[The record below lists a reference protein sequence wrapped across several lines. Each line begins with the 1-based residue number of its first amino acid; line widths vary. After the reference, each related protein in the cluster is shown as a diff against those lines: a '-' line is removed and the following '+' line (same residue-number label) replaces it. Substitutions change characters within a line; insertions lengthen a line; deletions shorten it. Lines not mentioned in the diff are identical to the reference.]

1 MTTKTK
7 LAAVAMVVSA
17 SVVAVA
23 MGSADNTGE
32 APAAGSTTPAT
43 AQAPATTTAQA
54 PATTTAQAPATT
66 TAQAPTTTTTEAP
79 EQGDNEVVFVS
90 NLLARLGRYTDTPE
104 EVEDLAGMTEEDA
117 LSLGYDYACEL
128 VFGGHVGDSQGLAA
142 EFGDDGTLSPEA
154 IRSLLIILDEAASW
168 LCVEYEA
175 LWTDA
180 QAELGIDASDY

>member
-32 APAAGSTTPAT
+32 APAAGSTTPA
-43 AQAPATTTAQA
+43 TAQA